1 MRMKR
6 VIVNFFLLILISYS
20 SYAQVT
26 EADIIKKVSE
36 AGVLT
41 KAKEDVKKPLDK
53 IDNISI
59 DKFDSVKNVVKNE
72 IYGSEIYTNPNLN
85 YLPQRNIPNPE
96 NYILGIGDELT
107 LNLFGVQEY
116 FLKAVVDNYG
126 KIDIAHHGPIQIGG
140 LTIEQAQKKVKNILS
155 KSIYP
160 FLKWGGS
167 DLVLSLDKAKTVNI
181 TLIGAKRAGNYN
193 ISSLSTLFHLLYLG
207 GGPDEVG
214 SYRLVRLYRA
224 DKLFREIDLYDF
236 LKTGS
241 KKENINLLNGDVVII
256 PPYFSRVKL
265 MGEVKRT
272 GIFELKNND
281 ESLSEIVNFA
291 GGYTSK
297 VSQNNIQVIRIAE
310 EKKRILNINI
320 SDANKFNLKGGDE
333 ITFQEIGNYIVNKVV
348 VSGSVYNPGRYQLEK
363 TKNIKSLIELSGGL
377 LQGAYQIKG
386 TLWRTD
392 SNLTVSTL
400 PIDFGRE
407 NDLDLALKLKN
418 NDSLV
423 VYAYLDL
430 NDVSNVYVNGEVRKP
445 GKYEFHAGMKLSD
458 LIFLSGGITEIGYK
472 TEIEVVRKKKV
483 INKFDKN
490 QLFNDV
496 FKVKVDSNFM
506 VSKINDFDLEKDDV
520 VDVKRNPNLFSN
532 KSVLINGEVLV
543 PGYYTLLN
551 SEERISTLLKRSG
564 NVTAFGNLNAA
575 KIYRKSDLELIQNSV
590 SQQLKLFQQYYRI
603 DTNQIDKNFI
613 IKEVSKVKRVVIDLS
628 KALEQPGG
636 LNDLILQDG
645 DSIFIPSSVRTVTI
659 EGEVYN
665 KGIFVFD
672 PGKKFKY
679 YLNLA
684 SGFTRN
690 AERNRVFLIRANGE
704 GARTKK
710 SFFFFR
716 KYPSISEGSTIY
728 IPSIFDDGGDGFI
741 KSIYNKGIV
750 NPLDKLTNRLTN
762 LTDTFLSFYLLKA
775 L

>member
-1 MRMKR
+1 MKR
-6 VIVNFFLLILISYS
+6 TIIKLFVFIAFPFFAFS
-20 SYAQVT
+20 QVT

-36 AGVLT
+36 AGVLS
-41 KAKEDVKKPLDK
+41 KSKEDVKKPLDK

-59 DKFDSVKNVVKNE
+59 DKFDSVKNIVKNE
-72 IYGSEIYTNPNLN
+72 VYGSEIYTNANLN

-96 NYILGIGDELT
+96 NYILGVGDELT
-107 LNLFGVQEY
+107 VNIFGVQEY
-116 FLKAVVDNYG
+116 FLKTVVDNYG
-126 KIDIAHHGPIQIGG
+126 KIDIAHHGPINVGG
-140 LTIEQAQKKVKNILS
+140 LSIEQAQKKVKNILS
-155 KSIYP
+155 NSIYP
-160 FLKWGGS
+160 FLKSGGS
-167 DLVLSLDKAKTVNI
+167 NIVLSLDKAKTVNI

-214 SYRLVRLYRA
+214 SYRIIKLYRS
-224 DKLFREIDLYDF
+224 DKLFKEIDLYEF
-236 LKTGS
+236 LKTGN
-241 KKENINLLNGDVVII
+241 KKDNVNLLNGDVVII

-265 MGEVKRT
+265 SGEVKRK

-281 ESLSEIVNFA
+281 EFLSDIVNYA

-297 VSQNNIQVIRIAE
+297 ISQNNIQVLRIEE

-320 SDANKFNLKGGDE
+320 SDASKFALKGGDE
-333 ITFQEIGNYIVNKVV
+333 ITFQEVGDYLVNKVV
-348 VSGSVYNPGRYQLEK
+348 VSGSVFNPGRYQLEK
-363 TKNIKSLIELSGGL
+363 TKNIQSLLALSGGL
-377 LQGAYQIKG
+377 LQGSYQLKG

-392 SNLTVSTL
+392 SNLTVSSM
-400 PIDFGRE
+400 PIDFGKE
-407 NDLDLALKLKN
+407 DNFNLSLNLKN

-430 NDVSNVYVNGEVRKP
+430 NDIKNVYVNGEVRKP
-445 GKYEFHAGMKLSD
+445 GKYEFHDGMKLSD
-458 LIFLSGGITEIGYK
+458 LIFLSGGITEVGYK
-472 TEIEVVRKKKV
+472 TEIEVVRKKKL

-506 VSKINDFDLEKDDV
+506 ITKTNDFDLEKDDV
-520 VDVKRNPNLFSN
+520 IDVKRNPNLFTN
-532 KSVLINGEVLV
+532 KSVIINGEVLV

-564 NVTAFGNLNAA
+564 NVTAFGNLQAA
-575 KIYRKSDLELIQNSV
+575 RIFRKSELELIQNSV
-590 SQQLKLFQQYYRI
+590 SQQLKLFQQYYRV

-613 IKEVSKVKRVVIDLS
+613 INEVSKVKRVVIDLS
-628 KALEQPGG
+628 DALAQPGG
-636 LNDLILQDG
+636 VNDLILQDG

-665 KGIFVFD
+665 KGIFIYNPD
-672 PGKKFKY
+672 KKFKY

-690 AERNRVFLIRANGE
+690 ASRDRVFLIRANGE

-716 KYPSISEGSTIY
+716 KYPTISEGATIY
-728 IPSIFDDGGDGFI
+728 IPNIFDDGGDGFL

-750 NPLDKLTNRLTN
+750 NPVNKLTDRLTN
-762 LTDTFLSFYLLKA
+762 LTDTFLSFYLLKS

>member
-1 MRMKR
+1 MKHTISKILIFISCPF
-6 VIVNFFLLILISYS
+6 IVN
-20 SYAQVT
+20 AQIT

-36 AGVLT
+36 TGIIP
-41 KAKEDVKKPLDK
+41 KAKEVDKGPLDK
-53 IDNISI
+53 IDNIGI

-72 IYGSEIYTNPNLN
+72 IYGSEIYANANLN

-96 NYILGIGDELT
+96 NYILGVGDEMT
-107 LNLFGVQEY
+107 INIFGVQEY
-116 FLKAVVDNYG
+116 FLKTVIDNYG
-126 KIDIAHHGPIQIGG
+126 KIDIAHHGPINVSG
-140 LTIEQAQKKVKNILS
+140 LSIEQAEKKLKNILAN
-155 KSIYP
+155 SIYP

-167 DLVLSLDKAKTVNI
+167 NIVLSLDKAKTVNV

-214 SYRLVRLYRA
+214 SYRIIKLYRS
-224 DKLFREIDLYDF
+224 DKLFKEIDLYEF
-236 LKTGS
+236 LKTGN
-241 KKENINLLNGDVVII
+241 KKDNVNLLNGDVIVI

-265 MGEVKRT
+265 LGEIKRK

-281 ESLSEIVNFA
+281 EFLSDIVNFA

-297 VSQNNIQVIRIAE
+297 VSQNNVQILRITE
-310 EKKRILNINI
+310 EKKKILNINI
-320 SDANKFNLKGGDE
+320 TDANKFSLKGGDE
-333 ITFQEIGNYIVNKVV
+333 ITFQEVSDYLVNKVV
-348 VSGSVYNPGRYQLEK
+348 VSGSVFNPGRYQLEK
-363 TKNIKSLIELSGGL
+363 AKTIQSLLSVSGGL
-377 LQGAYQIKG
+377 LQGSYQLKG

-392 SNLTVSTL
+392 SNLTVSSM
-400 PIDFGRE
+400 PVDFGKE
-407 NDLDLALKLKN
+407 DNFNMNLNLKN

-423 VYAYLDL
+423 VYAYSDL
-430 NDVSNVYVNGEVRKP
+430 NDLANVYVNGEVRKP
-445 GKYEFHAGMKLSD
+445 GKYEFHSGMKLSD
-458 LIFLSGGITEIGYK
+458 LIFLSGGITEIGFK

-483 INKFDKN
+483 INKFDKS

-506 VSKINDFDLEKDDV
+506 ISKINDFDLQKDDV
-520 VDVKRNPNLFSN
+520 IDVKRNPNLFAN
-532 KSVLINGEVLV
+532 KSVIINGEVLV

-564 NVTAFGNLNAA
+564 NVTAFGNLQAA
-575 KIYRKSDLELIQNSV
+575 RIYRKSELELIQNSV
-590 SQQLKLFQQYYRI
+590 SQQLKLFQQYYRV

-613 IKEVSKVKRVVIDLS
+613 INEVSKVKRVIIDLS
-628 KALEQPGG
+628 DALAKPGG
-636 LNDLILQDG
+636 INDLILQDG
-645 DSIFIPSSVRTVTI
+645 DSIFIPSSVKTVTI

-665 KGIFVFD
+665 KGIFVYN
-672 PGKKFKY
+672 PNKKFKY

-690 AERNRVFLIRANGE
+690 ASRDRVFLIRANGE

-716 KYPSISEGSTIY
+716 RYPVISEGATIY
-728 IPSIFDDGGDGFI
+728 IPNIFDETGDGFL
-741 KSIYNKGIV
+741 KSIYNKSVV
-750 NPLDKLTNRLTN
+750 NPINKLTDRLTN
-762 LTDTFLSFYLLKA
+762 LTDTFLSFYLLKS

>member
-1 MRMKR
+1 M
-6 VIVNFFLLILISYS
+6 
-20 SYAQVT
+20 
-26 EADIIKKVSE
+26 
-36 AGVLT
+36 
-41 KAKEDVKKPLDK
+41 
-53 IDNISI
+53 
-59 DKFDSVKNVVKNE
+59 
-72 IYGSEIYTNPNLN
+72 
-85 YLPQRNIPNPE
+85 
-96 NYILGIGDELT
+96 
-107 LNLFGVQEY
+107 
-116 FLKAVVDNYG
+116 
-126 KIDIAHHGPIQIGG
+126 
-140 LTIEQAQKKVKNILS
+140 
-155 KSIYP
+155 
-160 FLKWGGS
+160 
-167 DLVLSLDKAKTVNI
+167 
-181 TLIGAKRAGNYN
+181 
-193 ISSLSTLFHLLYLG
+193 
-207 GGPDEVG
+207 
-214 SYRLVRLYRA
+214 
-224 DKLFREIDLYDF
+224 
-236 LKTGS
+236 
-241 KKENINLLNGDVVII
+241 
-256 PPYFSRVKL
+256 
-265 MGEVKRT
+265 
-272 GIFELKNND
+272 
-281 ESLSEIVNFA
+281 
-291 GGYTSK
+291 
-297 VSQNNIQVIRIAE
+297 
-310 EKKRILNINI
+310 
-320 SDANKFNLKGGDE
+320 
-333 ITFQEIGNYIVNKVV
+333 
-348 VSGSVYNPGRYQLEK
+348 
-363 TKNIKSLIELSGGL
+363 SGGL

-392 SNLTVSTL
+392 SNLTVSSL

-407 NDLDLALKLKN
+407 DDLNLTMKLKN

>member
-1 MRMKR
+1 
-6 VIVNFFLLILISYS
+6 
-20 SYAQVT
+20 
-26 EADIIKKVSE
+26 
-36 AGVLT
+36 
-41 KAKEDVKKPLDK
+41 
-53 IDNISI
+53 
-59 DKFDSVKNVVKNE
+59 
-72 IYGSEIYTNPNLN
+72 
-85 YLPQRNIPNPE
+85 
-96 NYILGIGDELT
+96 
-107 LNLFGVQEY
+107 
-116 FLKAVVDNYG
+116 
-126 KIDIAHHGPIQIGG
+126 
-140 LTIEQAQKKVKNILS
+140 
-155 KSIYP
+155 
-160 FLKWGGS
+160 
-167 DLVLSLDKAKTVNI
+167 
-181 TLIGAKRAGNYN
+181 
-193 ISSLSTLFHLLYLG
+193 
-207 GGPDEVG
+207 
-214 SYRLVRLYRA
+214 
-224 DKLFREIDLYDF
+224 
-236 LKTGS
+236 
-241 KKENINLLNGDVVII
+241 
-256 PPYFSRVKL
+256 
-265 MGEVKRT
+265 
-272 GIFELKNND
+272 
-281 ESLSEIVNFA
+281 
-291 GGYTSK
+291 
-297 VSQNNIQVIRIAE
+297 
-310 EKKRILNINI
+310 
-320 SDANKFNLKGGDE
+320 
-333 ITFQEIGNYIVNKVV
+333 
-348 VSGSVYNPGRYQLEK
+348 
-363 TKNIKSLIELSGGL
+363 
-377 LQGAYQIKG
+377 
-386 TLWRTD
+386 
-392 SNLTVSTL
+392 
-400 PIDFGRE
+400 
-407 NDLDLALKLKN
+407 
-418 NDSLV
+418 
-423 VYAYLDL
+423 
-430 NDVSNVYVNGEVRKP
+430 
-445 GKYEFHAGMKLSD
+445 
-458 LIFLSGGITEIGYK
+458 
-472 TEIEVVRKKKV
+472 
-483 INKFDKN
+483 
-490 QLFNDV
+490 
-496 FKVKVDSNFM
+496 M